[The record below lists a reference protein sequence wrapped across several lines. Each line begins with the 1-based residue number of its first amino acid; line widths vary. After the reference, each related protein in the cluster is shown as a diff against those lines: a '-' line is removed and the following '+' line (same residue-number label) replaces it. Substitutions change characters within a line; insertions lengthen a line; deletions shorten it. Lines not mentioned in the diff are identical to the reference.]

1 MKETENKRQ
10 KGSSYERRAADYL
23 VGQGY
28 EIIEMNYRCKF
39 GEIDIIARNGE
50 YLVFVEVKYRYS
62 AAGGL
67 PEEAVDWKKQRR
79 ISRVASYYCMKHG
92 ISEAMPCRFD
102 VAAFLKDE
110 VHLIR
115 NAFSYRP

>member
-1 MKETENKRQ
+1 MKEAENKRQ

-23 VGQGY
+23 VEQGY
-28 EIIEMNYRCKF
+28 KILEMNYRCRS
-39 GEIDIIARNGE
+39 GEIDIIARDRE
-50 YLVFVEVKYRYS
+50 YLVFIEVKYRYS

-67 PEEAVDWKKQRR
+67 PEEAVDWKKQKR

-102 VAAFLKDE
+102 VVAFLKDE
-110 VHLIR
+110 IHLIQ
-115 NAFSYRP
+115 NAFSYQL